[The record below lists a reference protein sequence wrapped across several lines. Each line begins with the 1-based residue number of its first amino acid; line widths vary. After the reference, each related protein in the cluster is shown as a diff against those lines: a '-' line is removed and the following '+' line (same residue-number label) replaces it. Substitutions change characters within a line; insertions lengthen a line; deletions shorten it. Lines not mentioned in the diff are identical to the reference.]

1 MIEKAVATGYIQ
13 ALFEVARARGLFHET
28 EKDLEKVAQLLRE
41 NHELKKILL
50 CPAIPRERKI
60 KLLDSLLA
68 PHLNPFVINFL
79 RLIVDKR
86 REEMLNFILEG
97 YKPIADLVGG
107 VARAVVQTVVPL
119 TEERFAIL
127 RDTLERLSGKKVEVR
142 TELKPEILGGVVITI
157 GNKVIDGSVR
167 SRLENLR
174 KRLME
179 RKAA

>member
-1 MIEKAVATGYIQ
+1 MIEKTVAIGYTQ
-13 ALFEVARARGLFHET
+13 ALFEIAKAKGLFHET

-50 CPAIPRERKI
+50 RPAIPRERKI
-60 KLLDSLLA
+60 KLIDSLLS
-68 PHLNPFVINFL
+68 PHLNPLVTNFL

-86 REEMLNFILEG
+86 REEMLDFILEG
-97 YKPIADLVGG
+97 YKPVADLVGG
-107 VARAVVQTVVPL
+107 VVRATVQTVVPL
-119 TEERFAIL
+119 SEERLEIL
-127 RDTLERLSGKKVEVR
+127 RNTLERLSGKKVEVR
-142 TELKPEILGGVVITI
+142 TEIQPEILGGVVITI